1 MLVLYTAIFK
11 DTSVTSRENA
21 LMIYMILSQT
31 RTKDLQRHEHRVRY
45 IYIYQQASL
54 NLKKKIE

>member
-11 DTSVTSRENA
+11 DTPVTSRENA
-21 LMIYMILSQT
+21 LIIYMILSQT

-45 IYIYQQASL
+45 IYQQASL
-54 NLKKKIE
+54 NLKKKSNK

>member
-45 IYIYQQASL
+45 NYQQASL

>member
-45 IYIYQQASL
+45 IYQQSL
-54 NLKKKIE
+54 AEFEKKIE

>member
-45 IYIYQQASL
+45 IYLSASL
-54 NLKKKIE
+54 AEFEKKIE